1 MNVEDTITKE
11 AVKYAHSFLRNDSQ
25 DGLRKYNCFKKLAW
39 MYSQRSVSGR
49 KPNILHFTALNM
61 SCEDTISVLVLQDVS
76 NSNICT
82 VNRVSFIPVG
92 VIGEHQQR
100 WTEVKDDCSWSSAWR
115 TEFYGLLD
123 WIQLRT
129 CLFTSIHDHAGQG
142 LRANLLS

>member
-1 MNVEDTITKE
+1 MIHRMNLVSKT
-11 AVKYAHSFLRNDSQ
+11 V
-25 DGLRKYNCFKKLAW
+25 KKLAW
-39 MYSQRSVSGR
+39 MYSQSRNSVSGR

-61 SCEDTISVLVLQDVS
+61 SCEDNISVLGLQDVS

-115 TEFYGLLD
+115 TEFYGLHD
-123 WIQLRT
+123 WIQLGT
-129 CLFTSIHDHAGQG
+129 SVFTSIHDHAGQG
-142 LRANLLS
+142 LRANWPS